1 MFYTYEQNN
10 ICGKIIIN
18 KGLGIAKYVIIEA
31 LTTQQAD
38 KIAIKRGLY
47 FDGGDLG
54 LDCSCCGGDR
64 WERASV
70 GYYEPTIN
78 NKLVNIVKAN
88 YPYFNVYIHY
98 LNHTRIKGCKPTSTW
113 LQIF

>member
-18 KGLGIAKYVIIEA
+18 KGMSVDKYVIIEA

-47 FDGGDLG
+47 FDGVDLG
-54 LDCSCCGGDR
+54 LDCSFCGGDR

-70 GYYEPTIN
+70 SYSNPTIN
-78 NKLVNIVKAN
+78 DKPVNIVKKKKT
-88 YPYFNVYIHY
+88 
-98 LNHTRIKGCKPTSTW
+98 L
-113 LQIF
+113 